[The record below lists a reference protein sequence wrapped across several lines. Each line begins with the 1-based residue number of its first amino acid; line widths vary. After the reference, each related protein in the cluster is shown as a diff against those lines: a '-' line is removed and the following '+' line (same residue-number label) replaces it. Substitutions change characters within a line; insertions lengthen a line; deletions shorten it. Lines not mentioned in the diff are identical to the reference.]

1 MDNDQIRRRILEV
14 FYEKFMEN
22 PAHRGHTERTEL
34 LEALSDIDETKVD
47 ANVIYLGK
55 SGYLTLGTGSG
66 APWWHG
72 RIESRGIDL
81 VEDKTRFDVVF
92 NPTSNVQIIYGP
104 VGPVMQ
110 FGGGFEVTITGVDDL
125 HKLIEE
131 RVKDRE
137 LVKDLHLEVEKL
149 GELLQED
156 TLDTS
161 RLSEV
166 MGFFRTHAPWLVP
179 IVLAIIGKA
188 LGT

>member
-1 MDNDQIRRRILEV
+1 MNNDQIRRRILEV
-14 FYEKFMEN
+14 LYKRFMED
-22 PAHRGHTERTEL
+22 PDEPTSRDEML
-34 LEALSDIDETKVD
+34 DSLSDLEPQQVD
-47 ANVIYLGK
+47 SNVIYLEK
-55 SGYLTLGTGSG
+55 SGYLEAEHTIG
-66 APWWHG
+66 AAWYSAKILPKG
-72 RIESRGIDL
+72 VDL

-104 VGPVMQ
+104 VGPVIQ
-110 FGGGFEVTITGVDDL
+110 FGGGLEVTVTGVDDL

-137 LVKDLHLEVEKL
+137 LVKDLHLKVEKL

-166 MGFFRTHAPWLVP
+166 MEFFRTHAPWLVP